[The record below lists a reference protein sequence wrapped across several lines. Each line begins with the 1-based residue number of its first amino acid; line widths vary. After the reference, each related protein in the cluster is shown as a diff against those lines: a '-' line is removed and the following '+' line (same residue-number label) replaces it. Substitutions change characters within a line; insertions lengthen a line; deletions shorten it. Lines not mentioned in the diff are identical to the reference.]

1 MSPEIA
7 EAAGAGLVSKN
18 ELFRQADIVTI
29 HLILSDR
36 TRIWSGCGPS
46 IDEANFSIDQYIS
59 QVHRRRLYRTFN
71 GDAVASITA

>member
-7 EAAGAGLVSKN
+7 EAAGAALVSKN

-36 TRIWSGCGPS
+36 TKGLVG
-46 IDEANFSIDQYIS
+46 
-59 QVHRRRLYRTFN
+59 LRTF
-71 GDAVASITA
+71 D